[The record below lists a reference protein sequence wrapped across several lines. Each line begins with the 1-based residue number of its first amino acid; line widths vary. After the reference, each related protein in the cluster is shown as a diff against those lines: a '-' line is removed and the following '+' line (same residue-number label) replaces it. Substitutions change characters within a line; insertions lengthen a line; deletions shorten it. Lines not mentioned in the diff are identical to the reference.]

1 MRVKCKEVVHEVKKS
16 LDVHMTYRIDMNE
29 ESLEYEL

>member
-1 MRVKCKEVVHEVKKS
+1 MRVKCKEVVHEVKKAQ
-16 LDVHMTYRIDMNE
+16 DVHIMHRIDMNE